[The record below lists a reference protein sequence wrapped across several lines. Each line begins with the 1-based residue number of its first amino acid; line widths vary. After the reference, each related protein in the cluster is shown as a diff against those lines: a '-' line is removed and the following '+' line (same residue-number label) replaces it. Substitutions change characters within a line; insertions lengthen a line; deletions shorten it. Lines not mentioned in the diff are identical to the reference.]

1 MAIADTVI
9 PSIQVSSTLSNSS
22 LRIAA
27 SEYASAVD
35 TISKRLP
42 AQTDSNL
49 TKSFLQENPSS
60 VPGFRELLHRILGD
74 YVREDAR
81 KGIRVILSALE

>member
-1 MAIADTVI
+1 MAIADAVI
-9 PSIQVSSTLSNSS
+9 PSIQVSSTLSKNS
-22 LRIAA
+22 LCLAA
-27 SEYASAVD
+27 SEYTSTVE

-49 TKSFLQENPSS
+49 TQRFLQENASS
-60 VPGFRELLHRILGD
+60 VPSFRELLQRTLGD